1 MVNWQLSKRVSGLSG
16 FQLIAGSGPFSRWN
30 SVCFLLTVEVEL
42 LEKASLL
49 PFAKSIYYL
58 QKQMRSLHT
67 LWPC

>member
-49 PFAKSIYYL
+49 PFA
-58 QKQMRSLHT
+58 
-67 LWPC
+67 